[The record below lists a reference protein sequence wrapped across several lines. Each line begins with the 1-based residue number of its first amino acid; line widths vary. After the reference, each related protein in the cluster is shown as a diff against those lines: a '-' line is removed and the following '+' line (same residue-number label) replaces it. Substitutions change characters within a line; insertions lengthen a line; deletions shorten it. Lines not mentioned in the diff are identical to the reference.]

1 MKCVIC
7 KQGDTAPGTATVT
20 LERGPATVVFKAVPA
35 MVCRNCGEEY
45 LDERTTSAL
54 LRAAESAVAQG
65 VQVDVRQYVAA

>member
-20 LERGPATVVFKAVPA
+20 LERGTATVVFKAVPA
-35 MVCRNCGEEY
+35 MVCQNCGEEY

-54 LRAAESAVAQG
+54 LHAAEAAIAQG

>member
-7 KQGDTAPGTATVT
+7 KEGNTAPGTATVT
-20 LERGPATVVFKAVPA
+20 LERSAATVVFKAVPA
-35 MVCRNCGEEY
+35 LVCQNCGEEY
-45 LDERTTSAL
+45 LDEATTSAL